1 MAKLAAL
8 GGAPVASEGL
18 KIRWPEF
25 GDEERE
31 SPLAGAS
38 AGRMVA
44 VWRARRAKRGGA
56 V

>member
-31 SPLAGAS
+31 AIL
-38 AGRMVA
+38 RVL
-44 VWRARRAKRGGA
+44 KRGEW
-56 V
+56 